1 MGDHQ
6 FKALKP
12 KSLLQAMNEMPGC
25 VFNIRITTKAICVNT
40 YGQRTVNFIL
50 FAVNYK
56 QQKTMLK
63 ASGRMNYGMTSRTC
77 FSGQE

>member
-1 MGDHQ
+1 MGDYQ

-25 VFNIRITTKAICVNT
+25 VLTFEQYQKPSLWTHMDKELE
-40 YGQRTVNFIL
+40 GFIL
-50 FAVNYK
+50 FTLNYK
-56 QQKTMLK
+56 QQKTMLN